1 MNSHIVLLNALGD
14 RALEF
19 AWPMFWQS
27 SLLIVALLCLDLVLR
42 KRIRPGTLH
51 LLWMILLVKLLLP
64 PSLALPFGA
73 GWWLR
78 PTAPDPAGATT
89 LPRVI
94 VAYGAS
100 HQAEPPWSATPVAAP
115 VASPALSAATWAL
128 LFTAFVSAGL
138 CAWMLSR
145 WRTVRREAQ
154 QSSEPPTWLMELMED
169 TRLLSGARHPVRL
182 KLLNRASSPAVC
194 GLWRPTILIPKP
206 LVEQLTRKQLQGV
219 LLHELAHLRRGD
231 LWTNCV
237 QTLLQIAYWW
247 HPLLWIANT
256 RIRQVREEAVDEA
269 VMLGLKAEAHTYAPT
284 LLEVARMALPRPI
297 NTLGLVGILE
307 SHGTLKRRIE
317 KLLDFRAPQRARLRF
332 VPILC
337 ILAFGAFAVPMGQA
351 PSPDAEAESALLVRS
366 TPAALEHPNTAVQA
380 LTSVQL
386 LIQARFIEVPA
397 SFAETLPALL
407 TTNQFPL
414 PAVRLHSPFTGLLTP
429 EQTATVLKSI
439 NRNPDVKLI
448 SESSLIT
455 LSGRQCQM
463 QVLDVTSVVTNI
475 NQRALQPPGISSQAE
490 AAGELYM
497 SDDLALGSNLD
508 VLPWIS
514 ADTRQV
520 QLAIK
525 ASVTGFSGY
534 TDVDSAKTVTVYID
548 GKPRTERLPQPILSR
563 REAEANA
570 ILPNAHSLLLSLHAR
585 HGGQPAPQDSAQTNN
600 LLCVVLTPTV
610 VTNTGEKLET
620 QAGQRQ

>member
-1 MNSHIVLLNALGD
+1 M
-14 RALEF
+14 
-19 AWPMFWQS
+19 
-27 SLLIVALLCLDLVLR
+27 
-42 KRIRPGTLH
+42 
-51 LLWMILLVKLLLP
+51 
-64 PSLALPFGA
+64 
-73 GWWLR
+73 
-78 PTAPDPAGATT
+78 
-89 LPRVI
+89 
-94 VAYGAS
+94 
-100 HQAEPPWSATPVAAP
+100 
-115 VASPALSAATWAL
+115 
-128 LFTAFVSAGL
+128 
-138 CAWMLSR
+138 
-145 WRTVRREAQ
+145 
-154 QSSEPPTWLMELMED
+154 
-169 TRLLSGARHPVRL
+169 
-182 KLLNRASSPAVC
+182 
-194 GLWRPTILIPKP
+194 PKP

-429 EQTATVLKSI
+429 EQTATVLKSS